1 MAMEKILYLS
11 WRDPAQARGAFFADL
26 RERLAPALQAAGAR
40 SLRLNLDDD
49 AVREADG
56 IRQRVFDPPPDALL
70 QVWVDSAIGF
80 LRRGIDAA
88 IAAAAPRHAAYLVTE
103 SQAIVNRAHP
113 PLPGLRTAGFAQLAI
128 LRRPPRLSHAQW
140 LDIWHNGHTPVGIE
154 TQSNFEYVQNVV
166 VRPLTPDAPAIDAIV
181 EECFPAAAMR
191 DPYVF
196 FDAAGDEAKFQ
207 HNLERMMTSVHRFI
221 DPGTIDVIPSSQ
233 YPMF

>member
-1 MAMEKILYLS
+1 MEKILYLG

-49 AVREADG
+49 AVCEADG
-56 IRQRVFDPPPDALL
+56 LRQRVLDPPPDALL

-80 LRRGIDAA
+80 LRRDIDAA
-88 IAAAAPRHAAYLVTE
+88 IAATVPRYAAYLVTE

-113 PLPGLRTAGFAQLAI
+113 PPGLRTPGFAQLAI

-140 LDIWHNGHTPVGIE
+140 LDIWHNDHTPVGIE

-166 VRPLTPDAPAIDAIV
+166 VRPLTPDAPAIDAVV

-196 FDAAGDEAKFQ
+196 FDAAGDEAKFRR
-207 HNLERMMTSVHRFI
+207 NLERMMTSVHRFI
-221 DPGTIDVIPSSQ
+221 DSGTIDVMPSSQ

>member
-1 MAMEKILYLS
+1 MEKILYLG
-11 WRDPAQARGAFFADL
+11 WRDPAQSRNAFFADL

-40 SLRLNLDDD
+40 GLRLNLDDD

-80 LRRGIDAA
+80 LRSGIDAA
-88 IAAAAPRHAAYLVTE
+88 VTASVPRHAAYLVTE

-113 PLPGLRTAGFAQLAI
+113 PQPGLRTEGFAQLAI
-128 LRRPPRLSHAQW
+128 LRRPPRLSPAQW

-196 FDAAGDEAKFQ
+196 FDAAGDEAKFRR
-207 HNLERMMTSVHRFI
+207 NLERMMTSVHRFI

-233 YPMF
+233 YRMF